1 MTTHAPITSFS
12 DLGLPTELVG
22 TLHAE
27 GLTTPFPVQA
37 AAIPDA
43 LAGRDLLGRGRTGS
57 GKTLAFGLPLLARTA
72 EAIPGRATPRKPH
85 AVILAPTRELALQVC
100 DALRPYAKALR
111 LWLAP
116 IVGGASYER
125 QFRDLD
131 RGAHVVVATPGRLSD
146 LVERGAVD
154 LSEVQIMVLDEA
166 DQMADTGFLPAV
178 CELLDMVVPG
188 GQRMLFSATLD
199 NRVQEV
205 VKRYLVDPVEHATDP
220 AEASVPDME
229 HHVIK
234 VAPRDKARII
244 NEIAARRGRTVMFV
258 RSRLGADNVADRL
271 AEQGLGAAALHGGM
285 TQGARNRTLSA
296 FKDGHTPVLVATDV
310 AARGIH
316 VDGIDLVLHIDPA
329 SDHKDYLHRAGR
341 TARAGSSGLVLTLA
355 LPHQVKPM
363 QRLLRDAGLSVH
375 PVSARPG
382 DDVLAEV
389 FGARDPEEAA
399 VEHAA
404 AEDARR
410 EAERA
415 ERQRGGGR
423 SYGRRSYGDR
433 GDRGPRRSYG
443 DRDFGDRPRRSNDD
457 RGPRREFGDR
467 GSRGSYGNRDD
478 RSPRREVGDRGPR
491 QEFGDRGPRR
501 EFDDR
506 GQRGSYGNRD
516 GNAKR
521 TFRDGEARDSRPRRE
536 SDGPRRSYDDRAP
549 RRGFDEK
556 GPSRSV
562 GERAGGE
569 RRTFGNRREFGD
581 RSSGRPYR
589 GGNDR
594 PVRDAR

>member
-1 MTTHAPITSFS
+1 MRALYTGKGQSLTTHAPITSFA
-12 DLGLPTELVG
+12 DLGLPIELVD
-22 TLHAE
+22 TLNAE

-72 EAIPGRATPRKPH
+72 QAVPGRATPRKPH

-100 DALRPYAKALR
+100 DALRPYAKELR

-116 IVGGASYER
+116 IVGGASYDR
-125 QFRDLD
+125 QFRALD

-146 LVERGAVD
+146 LVERGAID
-154 LSEVQIMVLDEA
+154 LSEVRITVLDEA

-178 CELLDMVVPG
+178 CELLDMVDPD

-205 VKRYLVDPVEHATDP
+205 VDRYLVDPIEHATDP

-234 VAPRDKARII
+234 VAPRDKARMI
-244 NEIAARRGRTVMFV
+244 NEIAARKGRTVMFV
-258 RSRLGADNVADRL
+258 RSRMGADNVADRL
-271 AEQGLGAAALHGGM
+271 IERGLGAAALHGGM
-285 TQGARNRTLSA
+285 SQGARNRTLAA

-329 SDHKDYLHRAGR
+329 GDHKDYLHRAGR

-355 LPHQVKPM
+355 LPHQVKPV
-363 QRLLRDAGLSVH
+363 QRMLRDAGLSVR
-375 PVSARPG
+375 PLDARPG
-382 DDVLAEV
+382 DDLLAEV

-399 VEHAA
+399 AEHAV
-404 AEDARR
+404 AEEARR

-415 ERQRGGGR
+415 ARQSGGR

-433 GDRGPRRSYG
+433 GDRGVRVARTATGSSATGRAARSTTVTTAHLVAPSTTATAG
-443 DRDFGDRPRRSNDD
+443 RAATSTAVRAARSTTVTTAH
-457 RGPRREFGDR
+457 RVAPSTTGPRAVP
-467 GSRGSYGNRDD
+467 STT
-478 RSPRREVGDRGPR
+478 GPR
-491 QEFGDRGPRR
+491 AAV
-501 EFDDR
+501 
-506 GQRGSYGNRD
+506 STS
-516 GNAKR
+516 A
-521 TFRDGEARDSRPRRE
+521 ARVAPLVSA
-536 SDGPRRSYDDRAP
+536 RAA
-549 RRGFDEK
+549 
-556 GPSRSV
+556 SV
-562 GERAGGE
+562 RAAMA
-569 RRTFGNRREFGD
+569 TVA
-581 RSSGRPYR
+581 SSATAPAA
-589 GGNDR
+589 
-594 PVRDAR
+594 PVRTVETTSVARPATPAKA

>member
-1 MTTHAPITSFS
+1 MTTHAPITSFA
-12 DLGLPTELVG
+12 DLGLPTELVS

-72 EAIPGRATPRKPH
+72 EAVPGRATPRKPH

-404 AEDARR
+404 AADARR
-410 EAERA
+410 EAER
-415 ERQRGGGR
+415 QRGGR

-443 DRDFGDRPRRSNDD
+443 DR
-457 RGPRREFGDR
+457 GPRREFDDR

-478 RSPRREVGDRGPR
+478 RSPRREFGDRAPR

-501 EFDDR
+501 ESGDR

-516 GNAKR
+516 
-521 TFRDGEARDSRPRRE
+521 
-536 SDGPRRSYDDRAP
+536 DRAP
-549 RRGFDEK
+549 RRGFDER

-562 GERAGGE
+562 GERAGSGE
-569 RRTFGNRREFGD
+569 RRSFGNRRDFGD
-581 RSSGRPYR
+581 RSGGGRPYR